1 MEPDCYL
8 FRGDSYDTPA
18 DNKASWVYRMM
29 LNSRWYFYFNNFRI
43 FFNTGRCG
51 KRGELDQIYQ
61 IVYSNQNL
69 KLIEKCGGQ
78 IHLRGLDNLRSLN
91 GQPVV
96 LIGNHMSLLETA
108 VFHSVIRGILDF
120 TFVIKKQLLEIPF
133 FKEIMIA
140 LEAIPVGRDNPR
152 REDGGHT
159 PTEQLE
165 QQAIDAAKE
174 VKRWGEPVKMPEMNA
189 HDRRIIHMTLKDDP
203 EVQTESEGEGA
214 FKKVVIS
221 LKK

>member
-1 MEPDCYL
+1 M
-8 FRGDSYDTPA
+8 
-18 DNKASWVYRMM
+18 
-29 LNSRWYFYFNNFRI
+29 
-43 FFNTGRCG
+43 
-51 KRGELDQIYQ
+51 
-61 IVYSNQNL
+61 
-69 KLIEKCGGQ
+69 
-78 IHLRGLDNLRSLN
+78 RGLDNLRSLN

-165 QQAIDAAKE
+165 QQALDAAKE
-174 VKRWGEPVKMPEMNA
+174 VKRWGDPIKLPEMNA
-189 HDRRIIHMTLKDDP
+189 HDRRIIHLALKEDP
-203 EVQTESEGEGA
+203 EVVTESEGEGA
-214 FKKVVIS
+214 MRQVVIS
-221 LKK
+221 LKKQDQE